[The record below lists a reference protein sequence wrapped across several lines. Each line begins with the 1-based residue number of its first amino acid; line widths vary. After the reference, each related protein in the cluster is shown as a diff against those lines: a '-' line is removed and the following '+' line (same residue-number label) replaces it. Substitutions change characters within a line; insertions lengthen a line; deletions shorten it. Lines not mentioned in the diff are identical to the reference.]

1 VFGSCGQFGGFDLV
15 SLVALL
21 GMLFVALDQAVTF
34 AFGAIIWVVFRLR
47 RCGNVHH
54 SMVDI

>member
-1 VFGSCGQFGGFDLV
+1 V